1 MTLIFWQNII
11 SPHQLPYIKE
21 ICNVF
26 PDIKVLLV
34 VEKQMAEHR
43 KLMGW
48 KTEAVQQRDG
58 FKIVVNPNATQIKSL
73 FEHNPIAQHFF
84 SGIRANPMV
93 LQAFKQS
100 LNYKVKRHLI
110 VEGPTFYKRP
120 RLLHLIKTFIKEKK
134 YFNKINKVYAIG
146 NEAKL
151 WYETWG
157 FSSNNIVPFSYCVEK
172 TKSTNEVSK
181 NLDYVPK
188 LLFVGS
194 LIKLKG
200 LNQFLTVLNKLPHKV
215 VFDIVGEGIEK
226 ENLKKIAYNTTKHDI
241 RFLGSKSNSET
252 RRLMCEYDCL
262 VLPSLYD
269 GWGAVINEAL
279 MSGLFVLCSSNC
291 GAQQLIIDKFNGIVF
306 SHKKKNDTYN
316 ALKYCIKNIEHIRD
330 NKTAI
335 KDWSTCIEGTTL
347 AKYFVSALHTEQPIT
362 PPWKVINSNKI

>member
-43 KLMGW
+43 ELMGW

-73 FEHNPIAQHFF
+73 IEHNLIAQHFF

-110 VEGPTFYKRP
+110 VEGPFLYKYP
-120 RLLHLIKTFIKEKK
+120 RVLHYFKTILTDYK
-134 YFNKINKVYAIG
+134 YFKHISNVFAIG
-146 NEAKL
+146 SHALN
-151 WYETWG
+151 WYPKFG
-157 FSSNNIVPFSYCVEK
+157 FKKHQIIPFSYCVEHVK
-172 TKSTNEVSK
+172 VVKSTRNTGVIKFLFIGGLTHRKGVDLLLKSFINIKQDYILDIIGDGQERAYLETYCKANDLK
-181 NLDYVPK
+181 NV
-188 LLFVGS
+188 
-194 LIKLKG
+194 
-200 LNQFLTVLNKLPHKV
+200 
-215 VFDIVGEGIEK
+215 
-226 ENLKKIAYNTTKHDI
+226 
-241 RFLGSKSNSET
+241 RFLGTKDNNEI
-252 RRLMCEYDCL
+252 RHLIDNYD
-262 VLPSLYD
+262 VHILPSRHD

-291 GAQQLIIDKFNGIVF
+291 GAQQLIIDKFNGVVF

-330 NKTAI
+330 KKTAI

-347 AKYFVSALHTEQPIT
+347 AKYFVSALQTEQPIT
-362 PPWKVINSNKI
+362 PSWKVINSNKI